1 MNVLELECEVC
12 GGNEFHKESGH
23 FYCNECQ
30 TQSQK
35 VQEHVFEREEV
46 NIKSTRKI
54 QEQKKDK
61 SDDLLT
67 SWECYNYII
76 KGLTEELLSLGAKP
90 QLKTVVKLL
99 WMKYL
104 HKCEVF
110 DVNSNCPPKLNI
122 LGPKKDV
129 DILWN
134 IKKRK
139 RKRVRSSSESSWT
152 IKHERSTKRRALILS
167 QYDSLS
173 QSQSMIQE
181 SSANSTL
188 TTLKT
193 DHEVASSSSKG
204 RNRITYNKYSSRELR
219 NIMPKGHVVKHRED
233 LERGL
238 SCHKIKARSFKPSFR
253 EGPANLTLF
262 TIYIILYISLLIS
275 GDSIQLGDLLRF
287 IREGHVSFACF
298 RHFFPAEISDK
309 SLILPQRHEKMFS
322 HIRFRQSCASLIKF
336 LGIGSYI
343 PPPDLNALCTRYCIE
358 LNLPSSI
365 NHCAQRLIS
374 LTAPQMPI
382 KKKAKALPNY
392 EGRAMSFIIF
402 ILKLLFGFDG
412 KTEKKFSEYAQLLND
427 GNKPMFD
434 VLKWLQFIGYR
445 RTVLQKCHLPT
456 ALRDGSEVDSDLFL
470 SYLTNQKV
478 QFKGSNRTIQN
489 EVKDYLQVFEKLLED
504 GVEGASPIFEPSPT
518 PFRHHTQVLTEQ
530 CEKLSANK
538 EILLKSFE
546 ENSLEFLLKPL
557 EYLNSVGC
565 LQVKNSGANDDI
577 ITHEFLHLYKAG
589 RGAYNVG
596 KKVAPV
602 RICSDSQGD
611 KYIAEY
617 LDSLN
622 KSSLK
627 TTNIKVLLE
636 NWKEVNTK
644 AFKYNHAV
652 LYGDQLKPLKE
663 EQSYPQHYH
672 PFERYWMNVALNPKT
687 YYFSKGDMEVLN
699 RTMPPYFKMVLAEA
713 SRIVEQENNFFYGE
727 FLATEIFL
735 TSFEGYDS
743 GKAKAKSKG
752 VIELRTLLKII
763 RDQW

>member
-1 MNVLELECEVC
+1 MDALEMECEVC
-12 GGNEFHKESGH
+12 GGSEFHKESGH

-35 VQEHVFEREEV
+35 MQEHVFEREEV

-61 SDDLLT
+61 SDELLT

-90 QLKTVVKLL
+90 ELKTVVKLL

-110 DVNSNCPPKLNI
+110 SVNSNCPPKLNV
-122 LGPKKDV
+122 LGPRRDV
-129 DILWN
+129 DILWS
-134 IKKRK
+134 IKKRT
-139 RKRVRSSSESSWT
+139 RKRIRLSSESSWT
-152 IKHERSTKRRALILS
+152 LKHERSMKRRALILS

-173 QSQSMIQE
+173 ESQSITQE
-181 SSANSTL
+181 SLANSTL
-188 TTLKT
+188 TSLKS
-193 DHEVASSSSKG
+193 DRGVSSASSKN
-204 RNRITYNKYSSRELR
+204 RNRITYNKYSSRELC
-219 NIMPKGHVVKHRED
+219 NIMPKGHVVQHRED
-233 LERGL
+233 LERDL
-238 SCHKIKARSFKPSFR
+238 SCHKITARSFKSSFR

-262 TIYIILYISLLIS
+262 TIYVILYISLLIS

-298 RHFFPAEISDK
+298 RHFFPIEISEK

-322 HIRFRQSCASLIKF
+322 HTRFRQGCASLIKF
-336 LGIGSYI
+336 LGIASYI
-343 PPPDLNALCTRYCIE
+343 TPPDLNALCTRYCLE

-365 NHCAQRLIS
+365 NQYAQRLIS

-382 KKKAKALPNY
+382 KEKAKVLPNY

-402 ILKLLFGFDG
+402 ILKLLFAFDG
-412 KTEKKFSEYAQLLND
+412 RTEKKFSEYAQLLND
-427 GNKPMFD
+427 DKNPMFD
-434 VLKWLQFIGYR
+434 VVKWLQFIEYR
-445 RTVLQKCHLPT
+445 RVVLQKCHLPT
-456 ALRDGSEVDSDLFL
+456 ALRYGREVDSDLFL
-470 SYLTNQKV
+470 SYLTNQKI

-504 GVEGASPIFEPSPT
+504 GVEDASPIFEPSPT
-518 PFRHHTQVLTEQ
+518 PFRHHTHILSEQ
-530 CEKLSANK
+530 CEELSANK

-546 ENSLEFLLKPL
+546 ENSLEFLFNPAK
-557 EYLNSVGC
+557 YLNSLGC
-565 LQVKNSGANDDI
+565 LHVKNGGANDDI
-577 ITHEFLHLYKAG
+577 ITHEFLHLYKVG

-596 KKVAPV
+596 KKVVPV
-602 RICSDSQGD
+602 KICSDSQGD
-611 KYIAEY
+611 KCVGEY

-622 KSSLK
+622 NPSLK

-636 NWKEVNTK
+636 NWKEVHTK
-644 AFKYNHAV
+644 AFKHNYEV
-652 LYGDQLKPLKE
+652 LYGDQLKPLKKGP
-663 EQSYPQHYH
+663 SYPQHYH

-687 YYFSKGDMEVLN
+687 YYFSKRDMEVLN
-699 RTMPPYFKMVLAEA
+699 RSMPPYFRMVLAEA
-713 SRIVEQENNFFYGE
+713 SRVVEQEENFFYGE

-735 TSFEGYDS
+735 TSFEGYNA
-743 GKAKAKSKG
+743 GKVKGKSKG
-752 VIELRTLLKII
+752 VIELRALLKII